1 MKTFIIAALTA
12 DGYIGQDAEHLSTR
26 WTSHA
31 DKVFFTQKTKEAGAA
46 LFGRTTFETFNRALP
61 GRRTIV
67 YTTRPESIT
76 TEGVETIKGTPAEV
90 IAALKAQGVEQL
102 AICGGAHVYAE
113 FLAAGLVDEI
123 FINIHPVVFGA
134 GVPLF
139 REPLEKQLKLLDV
152 QNIGDDTVMLHY
164 SVS

>member
-12 DGYIGQDAEHLSTR
+12 DGYIGQNAGHLSTT
-26 WTSHA
+26 WTSKA

-67 YTTRPESIT
+67 YTTRPDSIAANDVET
-76 TEGVETIKGTPAEV
+76 IQGSPAEVVAKLRAEGVES
-90 IAALKAQGVEQL
+90 L

-123 FINIHPVVFGA
+123 YINVHPVVFGA

-139 REPLEKQLKLLDV
+139 KEPLTKQLKLLDV

-164 SVS
+164 SVV